1 MHVSFV
7 RRPVGASLSAVAS
20 AAAVAAMATACSLS
34 TSTAGTKPG
43 SIAKDASLK
52 GATFTVGS
60 KEFTEQEVLCHISS
74 DALRS
79 AGATVHEKCGLT
91 GSDTVRTAL
100 TSGSIDLYWEYTGTG
115 WISYLKQTT
124 PITDPARQF
133 AAVAQQD
140 LSKNH
145 VKWLPPAPFNNTYAL
160 AAKTTVA
167 QRLGVRTL
175 SDYARLARTDPA
187 KASLCIASEF
197 VGRDDGLPGLEK
209 TYGFKLPAARLATL
223 NEGAIYNSVAKSKPC
238 NFGEAF
244 VTDGR
249 IKGLGLTVLDDDK
262 HFFPVYNPAVTIREA
277 VYDAHPALAKVFAPI
292 SQALTTPVI
301 QELNTEVDVKGQ
313 DPADVARTWLQDKG
327 FIGR

>member
-1 MHVSFV
+1 MHLSFV
-7 RRPVGASLSAVAS
+7 RRSIGASLS
-20 AAAVAAMATACSLS
+20 AAAVAAMAAACSLS
-34 TSTAGTKPG
+34 TSTTTDAKPG

-60 KEFTEQEVLCHISS
+60 KEFTEQEILCHITS

-79 AGATVHEKCGLT
+79 AGATVHEKCGLS

-100 TSGSIDLYWEYTGTG
+100 TSGSIDMYWEYTGTG
-115 WISYLKQTT
+115 WISYLKQTK
-124 PITDPARQF
+124 PITDPAQQF
-133 AAVAQQD
+133 DAVAQQD
-140 LSKNH
+140 LSRNH
-145 VKWLPPAPFNNTYAL
+145 VKWLPAAPFNNTYAL
-160 AAKTTVA
+160 AVKTTVA
-167 QRLGVRTL
+167 QQLGVKTL

-187 KASLCIASEF
+187 KASLCVASEF

-209 TYGFKLPAARLATL
+209 TYGFKLPAAHLATL

-262 HFFPVYNPAVTIREA
+262 HFFPVYNPALTIRES
-277 VYDAHPALAKVFAPI
+277 VYSAHPALTKVFAPI
-292 SQALTTPVI
+292 SQALTTPVM
-301 QELNTEVDVKGQ
+301 QDLNTEVDVKGQ
-313 DPADVARTWLQDKG
+313 DPADVAQTWMQGKG
-327 FIGR
+327 FIGK